1 MGIYALGEN
10 HYCEARA
17 MKLGDES
24 WSNLQRATYSEIE
37 SWLGSNV
44 NEFLNSVGASKLM
57 TREGLFGDV
66 SRRRNELASSFG
78 SDNYMAP
85 FAIFSLTR
93 PLPLLKGAK
102 K

>member
-1 MGIYALGEN
+1 
-10 HYCEARA
+10 
-17 MKLGDES
+17 
-24 WSNLQRATYSEIE
+24 
-37 SWLGSNV
+37 
-44 NEFLNSVGASKLM
+44 LNSVGASKLM